1 MEYTH
6 MQSLT
11 ALLLVGSLC
20 LISCEVPQNDNQ
32 FVHKSSLKH
41 GPETRVCGTDNLR
54 VRGTA
59 NVYKSSFEHGP
70 ETRVRGTANLGGSNG
85 PILDAIAP
93 RKKSL
98 ISKLQPKLYFCV
110 TQASTA
116 WLEVTVNSV
125 SRPSDRPLFEKK
137 LPPPSGPK
145 IYEVLVGNIE
155 FKANEDYEWRVAWV
169 FNERDRSQDIIA
181 GGDFRYQPLSAT
193 EEWCIY
199 AARGYWYDAIAAL
212 YKQRCDSELREQ
224 WASLLKQEKLEKLL
238 ASCDPCDPGIKQ

>member
-1 MEYTH
+1 MEYTR

-20 LISCEVPQNDNQ
+20 LISCSGQGTPPETGKNTQVVSRNDNQ
-32 FVHKSSLKH
+32 PVYKPPFPD
-41 GPETRVCGTDNLR
+41 GPESRVM
-54 VRGTA
+54 
-59 NVYKSSFEHGP
+59 
-70 ETRVRGTANLGGSNG
+70 GTANLGSSNEAL
-85 PILDAIAP
+85 LDAIAP

-98 ISKLQPKLYFCV
+98 ISNLQPKLYFCV
-110 TQASTA
+110 PQASSA
-116 WLEVTVNSV
+116 WLEVTVNNV
-125 SRPSDRPLFEKK
+125 RPSDRPLFEKK

-193 EEWCIY
+193 EEWRIY

-212 YKQRCDSELREQ
+212 YEQAQVRCDSELREQ

-238 ASCDPCDPGIKQ
+238 ASCALCDPGIKQ